1 MLCVCGFFFKS
12 ERERDRWVSSP
23 LKASTNF
30 SESIYIGASDER
42 EKGGALSR
50 NQSGHNKSSLNN
62 FTYKSLFT
70 ITLLPS
76 LYYYYYTHSFIHSP
90 FHKHNLLH
98 FALLL
103 HSFSSHTQNSASKCS
118 SLFTP
123 PILERYF
130 FSRFSNHPI
139 SKKDIFP
146 SSFFIISCSF
156 ESLVIGVVALAL
168 WKLARL
174 CCF

>member
-1 MLCVCGFFFKS
+1 MSCDPKTLLLQCMVFFFSLASSLPFSSPSSSTTLIYFPSLIACLTWTPCCKPSTSAGEREWEHGEEALVLCVCGFFFKS

-70 ITLLPS
+70 ITHLPS
-76 LYYYYYTHSFIHSP
+76 LYYYYTHSF
-90 FHKHNLLH
+90 
-98 FALLL
+98 
-103 HSFSSHTQNSASKCS
+103 T
-118 SLFTP
+118 FT
-123 PILERYF
+123 
-130 FSRFSNHPI
+130 
-139 SKKDIFP
+139 
-146 SSFFIISCSF
+146 
-156 ESLVIGVVALAL
+156 
-168 WKLARL
+168 
-174 CCF
+174 

>member
-1 MLCVCGFFFKS
+1 MAHLN
-12 ERERDRWVSSP
+12 E
-23 LKASTNF
+23 F
-30 SESIYIGASDER
+30 SKR
-42 EKGGALSR
+42 EKKRVHGDALSR

-156 ESLVIGVVALAL
+156 ESLIIGVVNIALAL

-174 CCF
+174 YCF